1 MKKKWVIVLVLIVLI
16 IIITASVKILLFDNR
31 VETVTIKH
39 FDNSLLMDTVISSHM
54 EQTIT
59 DGMNVVYCSTFQIS
73 WNELKGFLN
82 GDVELL
88 DGPEMVAYLN
98 KSLST
103 KEDVSDEDY
112 VAVAGFAEDN
122 IGEEINS
129 QLETKFDN
137 PKFVDFQEYEED
149 GNQQIIAYAYLYKNL
164 KFLEQFES
172 LERPLDFYV
181 GDDTFEVEAF
191 GIKDYSYKNSKMGEQ
206 VDIIDYNNYD
216 DFIIRLNT
224 ESSDDEIILAM
235 VSPQNTLLE
244 TIEYV
249 SNRVDNG
256 SDESLMENDVLKIPK
271 FAFNITYNYTDL
283 LGCYLKN
290 ETFTT
295 FYFDKAV
302 QQIEFVLD
310 EKGVILESEAIV
322 TTTDSIVESRRLV
335 FDQPFL
341 LYMKEKGAQ
350 YPYFAMWIENTEL
363 MASIDQ

>member
-1 MKKKWVIVLVLIVLI
+1 
-16 IIITASVKILLFDNR
+16 
-31 VETVTIKH
+31 
-39 FDNSLLMDTVISSHM
+39 
-54 EQTIT
+54 
-59 DGMNVVYCSTFQIS
+59 
-73 WNELKGFLN
+73 
-82 GDVELL
+82 
-88 DGPEMVAYLN
+88 
-98 KSLST
+98 
-103 KEDVSDEDY
+103 
-112 VAVAGFAEDN
+112 
-122 IGEEINS
+122 
-129 QLETKFDN
+129 
-137 PKFVDFQEYEED
+137 
-149 GNQQIIAYAYLYKNL
+149 
-164 KFLEQFES
+164 
-172 LERPLDFYV
+172 
-181 GDDTFEVEAF
+181 
-191 GIKDYSYKNSKMGEQ
+191 
-206 VDIIDYNNYD
+206 
-216 DFIIRLNT
+216 
-224 ESSDDEIILAM
+224 M